1 MFTDS
6 FHYQSSTDGAQNS
19 LVRFRKCKYMAMH
32 ELKSSLTVFI
42 ISQALMVL
50 RTALCVS
57 GNVSIW
63 QCTS

>member
-19 LVRFRKCKYMAMH
+19 LVRFKKCKHVAMH
-32 ELKSSLTVFI
+32 ELKCSLTVFF

-57 GNVSIW
+57 GNVRI
-63 QCTS
+63 